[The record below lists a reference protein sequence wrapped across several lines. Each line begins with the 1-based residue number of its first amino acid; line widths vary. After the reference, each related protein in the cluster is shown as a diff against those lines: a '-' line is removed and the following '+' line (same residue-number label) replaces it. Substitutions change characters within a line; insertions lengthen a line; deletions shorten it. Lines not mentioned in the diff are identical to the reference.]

1 MKRFE
6 NRVVVVTGGAGRI
19 GGAAARRFAAE
30 GARVAVRDRDP
41 TTAR

>member
-6 NRVVVVTGGAGRI
+6 NRVVAVTGGGDGI